1 MKGYYTKVVINRFWT
16 GSGIRKE
23 DFMENLGED
32 YRNKCYVYEV
42 DKYINSIGYFVSVQM
57 PNEIWQKIFDEEIT
71 YLFRNNS
78 LYIVKR
84 I

>member
-1 MKGYYTKVVINRFWT
+1 
-16 GSGIRKE
+16 
-23 DFMENLGED
+23 MEIKLGKIQTDIIENIFD
-32 YRNKCYVYEV
+32 YKKIKRNEV